1 VSPEV
6 VGGLRCRLGEGAL
19 WDPGLG
25 RLLWVDIVGH
35 RVHSLDPSTG
45 ARDEHEVSDD
55 VGTVVVARNGRLLVA
70 LRDRLAALDPATGTL
85 ATVVPIEPDRPDT
98 RCNDGKCDPAGR
110 FWVGTLVEGAA
121 RGTAALY
128 CLDAEL
134 ELSVRLK
141 GVTISNG
148 LCWSGDGRRLYYID
162 TPEQRVDEI
171 AFDAATGR
179 LGARRVALE
188 IPPALGAPDGM
199 TIDVEDQLW
208 IALWGGGAVI
218 RVDPIAG
225 RITERI
231 AIPTTNVTSCAFGG
245 ASLDQLFVTTAR
257 VGRSDAELAREPLA
271 GALFRVEVG
280 ARGVA
285 AARFARDL

>member
-1 VSPEV
+1 MSPEV
-6 VGGLRCRLGEGAL
+6 VEAPPCRLGEGAL
-19 WDPGLG
+19 WDAGLG

-35 RVHSLDPSTG
+35 RVFSLDPATG
-45 ARDEHEVSDD
+45 ERTEHDVGDD
-55 VGTVVVARNGRLLVA
+55 VGTVVVTRNGRLLVA
-70 LRDRLAALDPATGTL
+70 LRDRIACLDPATGAL
-85 ATVVPIEPDRPDT
+85 ETVVSVEADRPDT

-128 CLDAEL
+128 CLDEAL
-134 ELSVRLK
+134 DLRRRLD

-148 LCWSGDGRRLYYID
+148 LAWSGDARRLYYID
-162 TPEQRVDEI
+162 TPQQRVDEI
-171 AFDAATGR
+171 AFDLATGQ

-188 IPPALGAPDGM
+188 IPSALGSPDGM
-199 TIDVEDQLW
+199 TIDAEDQLW
-208 IALWGGGAVI
+208 IALWGGGAI
-218 RVDPIAG
+218 LRADPRQG

-231 AIPTTNVTSCAFGG
+231 AIPASNVTSCAFGG
-245 ASLDQLFVTTAR
+245 ERLDQLYVTTAR
-257 VGRSDAELAREPLA
+257 AGRSDAELAHEPLA

>member
-1 VSPEV
+1 MSPEV

-45 ARDEHEVSDD
+45 ARDEHDVGDD

-110 FWVGTLVEGAA
+110 FWVGTMVEGAA

-134 ELSVRLK
+134 ELSVRLE
-141 GVTISNG
+141 GVTLSNG

-162 TPEQRVDEI
+162 TPEQRVDEL
-171 AFDAATGR
+171 AFDAATGQ

-199 TIDVEDQLW
+199 TIDAEDQLW

-225 RITERI
+225 RITERL
-231 AIPTTNVTSCAFGG
+231 ALPAAHVTSCAFGG
-245 ASLDQLFVTTAR
+245 DSLDQLFVTTAR